1 MSTTLFCWLRLG
13 NLINDPFYF
22 FFKQQQKSIFKQ
34 QQKSIFLKLL
44 EVDKS
49 HQMLIS

>member
-1 MSTTLFCWLRLG
+1 MIVGSFSFLQTTTK
-13 NLINDPFYF
+13 ID
-22 FFKQQQKSIFKQ
+22 
-34 QQKSIFLKLL
+34 FLKLL